1 MKTNQVLTRTMG
13 EFSVYQR
20 TSDGMFNATSLLK
33 QWNSL
38 SPTERKMDNYFN
50 LQGTGEFVNT
60 IIAKENLDTP
70 KLVYVKSRAS
80 RGLNSGTWMHPLLF
94 IDFAMWIN
102 PEFKYDVLK
111 FVYDQLV
118 EYRNQAGNSYRRM
131 CERIA
136 QVSKKGDIPKNISS
150 IAKAVN
156 IVVYGIHEKQ
166 IRNKQAEENSMRELV
181 KLQEM
186 ITELIDNGYVN
197 TYEEIRQ
204 YLLNTWRK
212 NNQPKELTA

>member
-1 MKTNQVLTRTMG
+1 MKTNQVLTRAMG

-38 SPTERKMDNYFN
+38 SPTERKMDNFFN
-50 LQGTGEFVNT
+50 LKGTDEFVNT

-94 IDFAMWIN
+94 VDFAMWIN
-102 PEFKYDVLK
+102 PSFKYDVLK
-111 FVYDQLV
+111 FVYDELIK
-118 EYRNQAGNSYRRM
+118 YRNQAGDSYRKM
-131 CERIA
+131 CEQIA
-136 QVSKKGDIPKNISS
+136 HISKKEDIQKNISNT
-150 IAKAVN
+150 AKAIN
-156 IVVYGIHEKQ
+156 IVIYGVHEKQ
-166 IRNKQAEENSMRELV
+166 MRNKQAEEGSMRELV

-186 ITELIDNGYVN
+186 ITELIENGYVKS
-197 TYEEIRQ
+197 YEGIRQ
-204 YLLNTWRK
+204 YLLSVWRK
-212 NNQPKELTA
+212 KNQPKELTA

>member
-111 FVYDQLV
+111 FVYDELIK
-118 EYRNQAGNSYRRM
+118 YRNEAGNSYRRM

-136 QVSKKGDIPKNISS
+136 QVSNKGDIPKNISS
-150 IAKAVN
+150 IAKAIN
-156 IVVYGIHEKQ
+156 IVVYGVHEKQ
-166 IRNKQAEENSMRELV
+166 MRNKQAEENSMRELV

-186 ITELIDNGYVN
+186 ITELIDNGYIK
-197 TYEEIRQ
+197 TYEGIRQ

>member
-1 MKTNQVLTRTMG
+1 MG

-20 TSDGMFNATSLLK
+20 TSDGMFSATSLLK

-38 SPTERKMDNYFN
+38 SPTERKMDSYFN

-60 IIAKENLDTP
+60 IIAKENLNTP
-70 KLVYVKSRAS
+70 KLVYLKR
-80 RGLNSGTWMHPLLF
+80 RGKNGGTWMHPLLF

-111 FVYDQLV
+111 FVYDELIK
-118 EYRNQAGNSYRRM
+118 YRNEAGNSYRRM

-166 IRNKQAEENSMRELV
+166 MRNKQAEESSMRELV

-186 ITELIDNGYVN
+186 IIELIDNGYIK
-197 TYEEIRQ
+197 TYEGIRQ

-212 NNQPKELTA
+212 KNQPKELTA

>member
-1 MKTNQVLTRTMG
+1 MKTNQTLTRPMG

-60 IIAKENLDTP
+60 IIAKENLNTP
-70 KLVYVKSRAS
+70 KLVYLKR
-80 RGLNSGTWMHPLLF
+80 RGKNGGTWMHPLLF

-111 FVYDQLV
+111 FVYDELIK
-118 EYRNQAGNSYRRM
+118 YRNEAGNSYRNM

-150 IAKAVN
+150 IAKAIN
-156 IVVYGIHEKQ
+156 IVVYGVHEKQ
-166 IRNKQAEENSMRELV
+166 MRNKQAEESSMRELV

-197 TYEEIRQ
+197 SYEEIRQ

>member
-1 MKTNQVLTRTMG
+1 MKTNQVLTRSMG

-197 TYEEIRQ
+197 SYEEIRQ

>member
-1 MKTNQVLTRTMG
+1 MKTNQVLTRSMG

-166 IRNKQAEENSMRELV
+166 MRNKQAEESSMRELV

-186 ITELIDNGYVN
+186 IIELIDNGYIK
-197 TYEEIRQ
+197 TYEGIRQ

-212 NNQPKELTA
+212 KNQPKELTA